1 MGGSFETE
9 LERCCSGK
17 SRKEG
22 VADKIFE
29 EDKVVKD
36 EVEVVKQVEVVEEL
50 GYRVGGKQGEGAGRR
65 WGGRRQASF
74 LEYRNPFSSIRGF
87 LALKDIQS

>member
-29 EDKVVKD
+29 EGKVVKD
-36 EVEVVKQVEVVEEL
+36 EVEVVEEL
-50 GYRVGGKQGEGAGRR
+50 GYRVGGRQGEGVGR
-65 WGGRRQASF
+65 F
-74 LEYRNPFSSIRGF
+74 LMAAKTFQPGETV
-87 LALKDIQS
+87 LAETPLIQVIFMS

>member
-29 EDKVVKD
+29 EGKVVKD
-36 EVEVVKQVEVVEEL
+36 EVEVVEEL
-50 GYRVGGKQGEGAGRR
+50 GYRLGSRQGGGVGRFLLAAKTFQPGETV
-65 WGGRRQASF
+65 
-74 LEYRNPFSSIRGF
+74 
-87 LALKDIQS
+87 LAETPLIQVIFMS

>member
-9 LERCCSGK
+9 LERCYGGK

-29 EDKVVKD
+29 EGKVVKD
-36 EVEVVKQVEVVEEL
+36 EVEVVEEL
-50 GYRVGGKQGEGAGRR
+50 GYRVGGRQGEG
-65 WGGRRQASF
+65 GGRF
-74 LEYRNPFSSIRGF
+74 L
-87 LALKDIQS
+87 LAAKTFQPGETVLAETPLIQVIFIS

>member
-17 SRKEG
+17 SGKEG

-29 EDKVVKD
+29 EGKVVKD
-36 EVEVVKQVEVVEEL
+36 KVELVEEL
-50 GYRVGGKQGEGAGRR
+50 KVVEVSKAVKVV
-65 WGGRRQASF
+65 SK
-74 LEYRNPFSSIRGF
+74 PP
-87 LALKDIQS
+87 

>member
-1 MGGSFETE
+1 MGGSFETD

-29 EDKVVKD
+29 EGKVMKE
-36 EVEVVKQVEVVEEL
+36 EVEVVEKL
-50 GYRVGGKQGEGAGRR
+50 GYRVGGRQGEGVGR
-65 WGGRRQASF
+65 F
-74 LEYRNPFSSIRGF
+74 LMAAKTFQPGETV
-87 LALKDIQS
+87 LAETPLIQVIFMS

>member
-29 EDKVVKD
+29 EGKVVKD
-36 EVEVVKQVEVVEEL
+36 EVEVGEEL
-50 GYRVGGKQGEGAGRR
+50 GYKVGGRQGEGVGR
-65 WGGRRQASF
+65 F
-74 LEYRNPFSSIRGF
+74 L
-87 LALKDIQS
+87 LAAKTFQPGETVLAETPLIQVIFMS

>member
-29 EDKVVKD
+29 EDKVVK
-36 EVEVVKQVEVVEEL
+36 VEVVKQVEVVEEL
-50 GYRVGGKQGEGAGRR
+50 GYRVGGKQGEGAGR
-65 WGGRRQASF
+65 F
-74 LEYRNPFSSIRGF
+74 L
-87 LALKDIQS
+87 LAAKTFQPGETVLAETPLIQVIFML

>member
-50 GYRVGGKQGEGAGRR
+50 GYRVGGKQGEGAGR
-65 WGGRRQASF
+65 F
-74 LEYRNPFSSIRGF
+74 L
-87 LALKDIQS
+87 LAAKTFQPGETVLAETPLIQVIFML

>member
-29 EDKVVKD
+29 ESKVVKD
-36 EVEVVKQVEVVEEL
+36 EVEVVEEL
-50 GYRVGGKQGEGAGRR
+50 GYKVGGREGEGVGR
-65 WGGRRQASF
+65 F
-74 LEYRNPFSSIRGF
+74 L
-87 LALKDIQS
+87 LAAKTFQPGETVLAETPLIQVIFIS

>member
-29 EDKVVKD
+29 EGKVVKD
-36 EVEVVKQVEVVEEL
+36 KVELVEELKVVEVVEEL
-50 GYRVGGKQGEGAGRR
+50 GYRVVGSQGEGVGR
-65 WGGRRQASF
+65 F
-74 LEYRNPFSSIRGF
+74 LMAAKTFQPGETV
-87 LALKDIQS
+87 LAETPLIQVIFIS

>member
-1 MGGSFETE
+1 MGGSFETK

-29 EDKVVKD
+29 EGKVVKD
-36 EVEVVKQVEVVEEL
+36 EVEVVEEL
-50 GYRVGGKQGEGAGRR
+50 GYRVGGRQWEGVGRFLLAAKTFQPGETV
-65 WGGRRQASF
+65 
-74 LEYRNPFSSIRGF
+74 
-87 LALKDIQS
+87 LAETPLIQVIFMS

>member
-22 VADKIFE
+22 LADKIFE
-29 EDKVVKD
+29 EGKVVKD
-36 EVEVVKQVEVVEEL
+36 EVEVVEKL
-50 GYRVGGKQGEGAGRR
+50 GYMVGGRQGEGAGR
-65 WGGRRQASF
+65 F
-74 LEYRNPFSSIRGF
+74 L
-87 LALKDIQS
+87 LAAKTFQPGETVLAETPLIQVIFMS